1 MIIDILA
8 LDGVFDTGLAAMQD
22 TFAIAVELGK
32 AQRGLSAPLLSR
44 VVSVRRGVTTANGL
58 KVPTQRASALSRPD
72 VIVVSGDR
80 GKDPPNASR
89 CARPPRCYQSGDAA
103 APMADRGRNGGRR
116 LHGHLRSRRKRI
128 A

>member
-1 MIIDILA
+1 MIIDILT

-58 KVPTQRASALSRPD
+58 KVPTQMASALSRPD
-72 VIVVSGDR
+72 VVVVPAIGAKTPQTLPGALGHRDVT
-80 GKDPPNASR
+80 
-89 CARPPRCYQSGDAA
+89 